1 VKKYL
6 VFSTAILT
14 VLILAILAVAC
25 GGGGGTTGTKTY
37 KLKEDAT
44 VGKGVWKIIS
54 AEKSIELFRTD
65 GNGKFKAEGQ
75 FILLQISLKNSSG
88 EAANLTGEEVEI
100 MDGNRNSYTF
110 DSKNNNIYLAAIG
123 KESLTKTPVPAGQT
137 GTGYLIFD
145 ISKDAKD
152 LKAKVKDITI
162 TGRTFA
168 YIDLNM

>member
-1 VKKYL
+1 MKKSK
-6 VFSTAILT
+6 VFGFAALSVI
-14 VLILAILAVAC
+14 VLLIGAVAC
-25 GGGGGTTGTKTY
+25 GGGGGGGTKTY
-37 KLKEDAT
+37 KMKEDAP
-44 VGKGVWKIIS
+44 VGKGVWKILS
-54 AEKSIELFRTD
+54 ADKSMELIRTD
-65 GNGKFKAEGQ
+65 AAGKFKAEGQ
-75 FILLQISLKNSSG
+75 FILLQVSLKNNSG

-123 KESLTKTPVPAGQT
+123 KESLTKSPVAAGQT

-168 YIDLNM
+168 YVDLNM